1 MPRDESYEA
10 WKARRHVV
18 CRTGGGN
25 CFLSGDFLISSA
37 SPRAHPME
45 HTCGETDE
53 NDLTEIDLESNV
65 SHRHLLH
72 YRGRKEPCVMES
84 QVLHDTA
91 LAVKTL

>member
-1 MPRDESYEA
+1 
-10 WKARRHVV
+10 
-18 CRTGGGN
+18 
-25 CFLSGDFLISSA
+25 
-37 SPRAHPME
+37 ME